1 MLMTIGVIGYFLFAG
16 FSMVC
21 LILDRKQ
28 KGVTM
33 LDTDTA
39 IKLLEYVNNADT
51 QVHVDLVD
59 EIISELYNDK
69 YTTDTERVNGIIESI
84 EFVTNIKISK

>member
-1 MLMTIGVIGYFLFAG
+1 
-16 FSMVC
+16 
-21 LILDRKQ
+21 
-28 KGVTM
+28 M